1 MKESQ
6 MKVFTIIVR
15 ILLIIGG
22 LAILIIYPIMIENID
37 NDSLYQTLL
46 VISKISVVTAAIGVC
61 GNLFRALLLLHQ
73 EEVKNEIEKTNSKA
87 NSNLTR
93 SVIE

>member
-22 LAILIIYPIMIENID
+22 LGILIVYPIMIENID

-46 VISKISVVTAAIGVC
+46 VISKISVVTAGIGLF

-73 EEVKNEIEKTNSKA
+73 EEVKKQDSKNEQ
-87 NSNLTR
+87 
-93 SVIE
+93 

>member
-6 MKVFTIIVR
+6 MKMFTIIVR

-22 LAILIIYPIMIENID
+22 LGILIIYPIMIENID

-46 VISKISVVTAAIGVC
+46 VISRISVVTAAIGLF
-61 GNLFRALLLLHQ
+61 GNLFRALILLHQ
-73 EEVKNEIEKTNSKA
+73 EAKKQDSKK
-87 NSNLTR
+87 
-93 SVIE
+93 EQ

>member
-22 LAILIIYPIMIENID
+22 LGILIIYPIMIENID

-46 VISKISVVTAAIGVC
+46 VISKISVVTAAIGLF

-73 EEVKNEIEKTNSKA
+73 EEVKKRDRKNEQ
-87 NSNLTR
+87 
-93 SVIE
+93 

>member
-1 MKESQ
+1 MKESK

-22 LAILIIYPIMIENID
+22 LGILIIYPIMIENID

-46 VISKISVVTAAIGVC
+46 VISKISVVTAAIGLF
-61 GNLFRALLLLHQ
+61 GNLFRALILLHQ
-73 EEVKNEIEKTNSKA
+73 EEVKKQDRKNEQ
-87 NSNLTR
+87 
-93 SVIE
+93 